1 MVHNKPQSKE
11 LFDSARGKGAIRAD
25 YMLLDGG
32 FWESKPP
39 LPFWKRF
46 TEGVI
51 TARFFRPQQRQKE
64 ANLFLLS
71 VYFGGQRLVTSIF
84 RIITYYIYA
93 KTEIKSY
100 SVTLFSKNI
109 IFLCSFSLSLTI
121 QSLRGHLAHF
131 EGMHP
136 TIRSGLRWARL
147 APSWPSCP
155 PWEWQKMSIG

>member
-11 LFDSARGKGAIRAD
+11 LFDRARGKGAIRAD

-121 QSLRGHLAHF
+121 QSDSLGYSSPMQRINLSYEYKLQNLRISVNFSA
-131 EGMHP
+131 
-136 TIRSGLRWARL
+136 
-147 APSWPSCP
+147 
-155 PWEWQKMSIG
+155 

>member
-11 LFDSARGKGAIRAD
+11 LFDRARGKGAIRAD

-51 TARFFRPQQRQKE
+51 TARFFRPQRRQKE

-100 SVTLFSKNI
+100 SVALFSKNI

-121 QSLRGHLAHF
+121 QSDSLGYSSLMQRINLAYEYKLQNLRISVNFSA
-131 EGMHP
+131 
-136 TIRSGLRWARL
+136 
-147 APSWPSCP
+147 
-155 PWEWQKMSIG
+155 

>member
-11 LFDSARGKGAIRAD
+11 LFDRARGKGAIRAD

-51 TARFFRPQQRQKE
+51 TARFFRPQRRQKE

-121 QSLRGHLAHF
+121 QSDSLGYSSLMQRINLAYEYKLQNLRISVNFSA
-131 EGMHP
+131 
-136 TIRSGLRWARL
+136 
-147 APSWPSCP
+147 
-155 PWEWQKMSIG
+155 

>member
-11 LFDSARGKGAIRAD
+11 LFDRARGKGAIRAD

-51 TARFFRPQQRQKE
+51 TARFFRPQRRQKE

-121 QSLRGHLAHF
+121 QSDSLGYSSLMQRINLAYEYKLQNLRISFNFSA
-131 EGMHP
+131 
-136 TIRSGLRWARL
+136 
-147 APSWPSCP
+147 
-155 PWEWQKMSIG
+155 

>member
-11 LFDSARGKGAIRAD
+11 LFDRARGKGAIRAD
-25 YMLLDGG
+25 YVLLDGG

-51 TARFFRPQQRQKE
+51 TARFFRPQRRQKE

-71 VYFGGQRLVTSIF
+71 VYFGGQRLVTSLF

-121 QSLRGHLAHF
+121 QSDSLGYSSLMQRINLAYEYKLQNLRISVNFSA
-131 EGMHP
+131 
-136 TIRSGLRWARL
+136 
-147 APSWPSCP
+147 
-155 PWEWQKMSIG
+155 

>member
-11 LFDSARGKGAIRAD
+11 LFDRARGKGAIRAD

-51 TARFFRPQQRQKE
+51 TARFFRPQRRQKE

-100 SVTLFSKNI
+100 SVALFSKNI

-121 QSLRGHLAHF
+121 QSDSLGYSSPMQRINLAYEYKLQNLRISVNFSA
-131 EGMHP
+131 
-136 TIRSGLRWARL
+136 
-147 APSWPSCP
+147 
-155 PWEWQKMSIG
+155 

>member
-11 LFDSARGKGAIRAD
+11 LFDRARGKGAIRAD

-32 FWESKPP
+32 FWEPKPP

-51 TARFFRPQQRQKE
+51 TARFFRPQRRQKE

-100 SVTLFSKNI
+100 SVALFSKNI

-121 QSLRGHLAHF
+121 QSDSLGYSSLMQRINLAYEYKLQNLRISVNFSA
-131 EGMHP
+131 
-136 TIRSGLRWARL
+136 
-147 APSWPSCP
+147 
-155 PWEWQKMSIG
+155 

>member
-11 LFDSARGKGAIRAD
+11 LFDRARGKGAIRAD

-51 TARFFRPQQRQKE
+51 TARFFRPQRRQKE
-64 ANLFLLS
+64 ANLFLLP

-121 QSLRGHLAHF
+121 QSDSLGYSSLMQRINLAYEYKLQNLRISVNFSA
-131 EGMHP
+131 
-136 TIRSGLRWARL
+136 
-147 APSWPSCP
+147 
-155 PWEWQKMSIG
+155 